1 MLTKLST
8 ASRYGLRALK
18 YLAQNPGYCSI
29 QNISHDEKI
38 SKTYLEKI
46 FSRLQK
52 NGIVLANRGAQG
64 GYALSKKPQA
74 VTLSEILLV
83 LENKPRAHCRLSD
96 GLNCSCGSGQCAVG
110 ILENKLESL
119 WIKTLEKITLKD
131 LL

>member
-29 QNISHDEKI
+29 QNISREEKI

-52 NGIVLANRGAQG
+52 SGIVLANRGAQG
-64 GYALSKKPQA
+64 GYTLSKKPRA
-74 VTLSEILLV
+74 IALSEILLV
-83 LENKPRAHCRLSD
+83 LENKTRAHCHLSD
-96 GLNCSCGSGQCAVG
+96 GLSCSCGSGQCAVG
-110 ILENKLESL
+110 ILENKLENL
-119 WIKTLEKITLKD
+119 WLETLKKITLQD